1 MEIPSNM
8 SIGQALLKQTVSM
21 AVQKM
26 TMETQTQDMEAI
38 KKMMEQSVTPGI
50 GGNIDIRV

>member
-1 MEIPSNM
+1 MEIPSGM
-8 SIGQALLKQTVSM
+8 GIGQALLKQTVSM